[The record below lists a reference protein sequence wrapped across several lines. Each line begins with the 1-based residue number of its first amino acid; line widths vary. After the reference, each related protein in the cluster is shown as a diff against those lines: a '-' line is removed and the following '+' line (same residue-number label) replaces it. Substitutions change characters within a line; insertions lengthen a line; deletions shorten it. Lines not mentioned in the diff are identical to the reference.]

1 MDIKKYRVVCSQPQ
15 MSDEIY
21 IDIAPDNGVIHDQ
34 IFFSRL
40 QLHRQEGGQLLNR
53 VCGSIYLQ
61 DNNGEILVEF
71 PPIEAKEGSPD
82 YEKQQQK
89 KYDMLEP
96 LIRER
101 YQSMRDSGMESTLF
115 VCGIEQMF
123 EKTLTNLSKEAV
135 ELQNKAEKNAGSVF
149 FRKHSHQIY
158 PQTPQE
164 ERILKQKEEFISVR
178 VRRITGEQK
187 RASDIVPA
195 WRRFQKEYSGD

>member
-21 IDIAPDNGVIHDQ
+21 IDIAPENGVIHDQ

-40 QLHRQEGGQLLNR
+40 QLHRQENGQPLHKL
-53 VCGSIYLQ
+53 CSPIYLQ

-71 PPIEAKEGSPD
+71 PPIDAQVNTPD

-89 KYDMLEP
+89 YNTLEP
-96 LIRER
+96 KIIER
-101 YQSMRDSGMESTLF
+101 YRNMRDSGKESTLF
-115 VCGIEQMF
+115 IYGIDQMAAKQLDRSAQ
-123 EKTLTNLSKEAV
+123 KTADVSV
-135 ELQNKAEKNAGSVF
+135 GAENNADNEF
-149 FRKHSHQIY
+149 IRKHSHQIY